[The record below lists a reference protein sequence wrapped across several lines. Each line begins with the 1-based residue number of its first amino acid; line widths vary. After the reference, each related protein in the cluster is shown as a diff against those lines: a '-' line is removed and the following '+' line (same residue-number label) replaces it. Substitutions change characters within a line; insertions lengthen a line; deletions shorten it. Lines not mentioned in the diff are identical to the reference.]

1 MLKEYLQLLQE
12 ASIPTR
18 WRNRV
23 EVFILKGDKLVV
35 GYKKEEKRYQS
46 PGGGIE
52 SAQTMEQ
59 AAINE
64 CLEEIAVRIKD
75 PILLNKKPYEVDWY
89 ELDKKGLELNPKVRE
104 RMKIYRGSKIY
115 FMKAIFDKVDKSRY
129 GRAKDKMKPV
139 VMTKERFIKEL
150 SKDDKMVINKFR
162 IEMLR
167 TL

>member
-12 ASIPTR
+12 SIPTK
-18 WRNRV
+18 WRKRV

-35 GYKKEEKRYQS
+35 GYKREEDRYQS

-52 SAQTMEQ
+52 TGQTMEQ

-64 CLEEIAVRIKD
+64 CLEEIAVKIND
-75 PILLNKKPYEVDWY
+75 PILINKKPYRVDWY

-104 RMKIYRGSKIY
+104 RMKKYRGSEIY
-115 FMKAIFDKVDKSRY
+115 FMKADYDKVDKSRY